1 MDSGIGGLCGGFD
14 RMADRRSRR
23 TTSCQLWLKVVCG
36 SLLMLLVLGASGCG
50 DARPQQ
56 ARGQD
61 VAATKSTDDGSSAG
75 TPQTAKPLGDSSDAT
90 SPESASKTEEPHGAE
105 KADSPAKPV
114 AARADDDEEMLDR
127 IFAHRE
133 TRAPSL
139 DGGVGW
145 INAAGPVDLKDLR
158 GKFVLLDFWCFCCIN
173 CMHVLPELKQLEQ
186 AYPNDLVVIGVH
198 SAKFE
203 AEQDSKNIKEAV
215 LRYGI
220 EHPVVNDANQ
230 TIWNR
235 YGVESWPTLVLIDP
249 DGYLLFA
256 RGGEVKASL
265 FDSAILKKVI
275 PYYRKKG
282 LLDERPLHFD
292 LERYRATQSPLRFP
306 GKIAADEAGDR
317 LFISDSN
324 HNRIVVARL
333 NGELLDVIGSGE
345 VGKADGDYKTAQF
358 NRPQGM
364 ALADET
370 LYVSDT
376 ENHLLRK
383 IDLKRRQVT
392 TIAGTGV
399 QAENGW
405 PGWTQ
410 IAGLPFDIGGDT
422 KPQRFVGP
430 PPKTALSSP
439 WDLVIARGLSPS
451 TPRSSRENHQAE
463 DAEKKGT
470 VPLAPPKD
478 LFIAMAGTHQ
488 IWKMPLDESEI
499 GPYAGNSREDI
510 VDGTLLPP
518 QPYLQ
523 SFASFAQ
530 PSGLATDGKRL
541 FVADSEG
548 SSIREVPLG
557 EGEVGTIVGTADLPH
572 SRLFTFGDVDGEGKK
587 VRLQHPLGVAFH
599 NGVVYVADTYNNK
612 IKAIDPTKRTSKT
625 LAGSGNAGR
634 DDSTSATAATF
645 DEPTGLCYAA
655 GKLFV
660 ADTNNH
666 LIRTIDLEHDN
677 QVATLKIRG
686 LAPPEPP
693 KTAAANKPSYKDAE
707 QVKLPEAKMKPADG
721 AIRLAVKIKLPA
733 GYKINPLA
741 QMRYY
746 LESESPT
753 GPIDRAALGKLTPL
767 DHPSAEFEIKLP
779 VKETTGGE
787 TIKLSMNYYYC
798 QSSDSGVCKIGS
810 VTWAIPVVLSSN
822 ASSSSTPV
830 ALVVEK

>member
-1 MDSGIGGLCGGFD
+1 
-14 RMADRRSRR
+14 MARPKARRRRAIRLPRR
-23 TTSCQLWLKVVCG
+23 TPRKQL
-36 SLLMLLVLGASGCG
+36 
-50 DARPQQ
+50 
-56 ARGQD
+56 
-61 VAATKSTDDGSSAG
+61 VAE
-75 TPQTAKPLGDSSDAT
+75 KPAD
-90 SPESASKTEEPHGAE
+90 AE
-105 KADSPAKPV
+105 KANTVGKPEIAAKP
-114 AARADDDEEMLDR
+114 DDDEAMLDQV
-127 IFAHRE
+127 FAHRQ

-139 DGGVGW
+139 DGGAGW
-145 INAAGPVDLKDLR
+145 INTAGPVDIKDLH
-158 GKFVLLDFWCFCCIN
+158 GKFVLLDFWCYCCIN
-173 CMHVLPELKQLEQ
+173 CMHVLPELKQLER

-203 AEQDSKNIKEAV
+203 AEQDSKNIADAV
-215 LRYGI
+215 LRYDI

-249 DGYLLFA
+249 EGYLLFA

-292 LERYRATQSPLRFP
+292 LERSRATQTPLRFP
-306 GKIAADEAGDR
+306 GKIAADESGNR

-324 HNRIVVARL
+324 HNRIVVARF
-333 NGELLDVIGSGE
+333 NGELLEVIGSGE
-345 VGKADGDYKTAQF
+345 VGKADGDYKTARF

-370 LYVSDT
+370 LYVADT

-383 IDLKRRQVT
+383 IDLKRKQVT

-405 PGWTQ
+405 PGWTPV
-410 IAGLPFDIGGDT
+410 AGLPFDIGGDL

-439 WDLVIARGLSPS
+439 WDLVIARGLSPF
-451 TPRSSRENHQAE
+451 SSPLSRGDRQ
-463 DAEKKGT
+463 DDVAEKKGT
-470 VPLAPPKD
+470 VPLRPHAD

-488 IWKMPLDESEI
+488 IWRMPLDESAI

-523 SFASFAQ
+523 GFASFAQ
-530 PSGLATDGKRL
+530 PSGLASDGRRL

-548 SSIREVPLG
+548 SSIRDVPLG
-557 EGEVGTIVGTADLPH
+557 DGEVTTIVGTADLPH

-599 NGVVYVADTYNNK
+599 NGVVYIADTYNNK
-612 IKAIDPTKRTSKT
+612 IKALDPNKRTCQT
-625 LAGSGNAGR
+625 LAGSGKAGR
-634 DDSTSATAATF
+634 DDANSAAAASF
-645 DEPTGLCYAA
+645 NEPSGLCYAA

-666 LIRTIDLEHDN
+666 LIRTIDLEHNN
-677 QVATLKIRG
+677 QVATLEIRG

-693 KTAAANKPSYKDAE
+693 KTAAASKPSYKNAE
-707 QVKLPEAKMKPADG
+707 QVKLSEATVKPADG
-721 AIRLAVKIKLPA
+721 AIRLAVKFKLPA
-733 GYKINPLA
+733 GYKMNPLA
-741 QMRYY
+741 PMRYY
-746 LESESPT
+746 VESESPT
-753 GPIDRAALGKLTPL
+753 GPIDRSALGKLIPL
-767 DHPSAEFEIKLP
+767 DHPKSEFEIKLP
-779 VKETTGGE
+779 VKESSGRE
-787 TIKLSMNYYYC
+787 TLKLSMNYYYC

-810 VTWAIPVVLSSN
+810 VTWTIPILFSESGGGSAIEVPLS
-822 ASSSSTPV
+822 V
-830 ALVVEK
+830 DK

>member
-1 MDSGIGGLCGGFD
+1 
-14 RMADRRSRR
+14 MADRLSRP
-23 TTSCQLWLKVVCG
+23 TIACQLRGKAVG
-36 SLLMLLVLGASGCG
+36 ASLLVLLVLSTSGCG
-50 DARPQQ
+50 EARPQQ

-61 VAATKSTDDGSSAG
+61 VTATKTSDAGSAHEAAKSPTGSGDPSTPASTEKTNTAHKPADAE
-75 TPQTAKPLGDSSDAT
+75 TAK
-90 SPESASKTEEPHGAE
+90 SASKPETA
-105 KADSPAKPV
+105 AKP
-114 AARADDDEEMLDR
+114 DDDEAMLDQ
-127 IFAHRE
+127 IFAHRQ

-139 DGGVGW
+139 DGGAGW
-145 INAAGPVDLKDLR
+145 INTAGPVDLKDLH
-158 GKFVLLDFWCFCCIN
+158 GKFVLLDFWCYCCIN
-173 CMHVLPELKQLEQ
+173 CMHVLPELKQLERE
-186 AYPNDLVVIGVH
+186 YPNDLVVIGVH

-203 AEQDSKNIKEAV
+203 AEQDSKNIADAV
-215 LRYGI
+215 LRYDI

-249 DGYLLFA
+249 EGYLLFA

-275 PYYRKKG
+275 PYYRIKG

-292 LERYRATQSPLRFP
+292 LERNRVTQTPLRFP
-306 GKIAADEAGDR
+306 GKIAADEAGNR

-345 VGKADGDYKTAQF
+345 VGKADGGFKTAQF

-364 ALADET
+364 AFADET
-370 LYVSDT
+370 LYVADT

-383 IDLKRRQVT
+383 IDLKRKLVT

-405 PGWTQ
+405 PGWTP
-410 IAGLPFDIGGDT
+410 IAGLPFDIGGDS

-430 PPKTALSSP
+430 PRKTALSSP
-439 WDLVIARGLSPS
+439 WDLVV
-451 TPRSSRENHQAE
+451 EN
-463 DAEKKGT
+463 KS
-470 VPLAPPKD
+470 
-478 LFIAMAGTHQ
+478 LFLAMAGTHQ

-510 VDGTLLPP
+510 VDGTRLPP

-523 SFASFAQ
+523 GFASFAQ
-530 PSGLATDGKRL
+530 PSGLASDGKRL

-548 SSIREVPLG
+548 SSIRDVPLG
-557 EGEVGTIVGTADLPH
+557 DGEVSTIVGTADLPH

-599 NGVVYVADTYNNK
+599 DGIVYIADTYNNK
-612 IKAIDPTKRTSKT
+612 IKTLDPNKRICQT
-625 LAGSGNAGR
+625 LAGGGKAGR
-634 DDSTSATAATF
+634 DDAGSAAAARF
-645 DEPTGLCYAA
+645 NEPSGLCYAA
-655 GKLFV
+655 HKLFV

-666 LIRTIDLEHDN
+666 LIRTIDLEHNN
-677 QVATLKIRG
+677 QVATLEIRG

-693 KTAAANKPSYKDAE
+693 KTAAASRPSYKNAE
-707 QVKLPEAKMKPADG
+707 QVKLPEATVKPADG
-721 AIRLAVKIKLPA
+721 AIRLTVKFQLPPR
-733 GYKINPLA
+733 YKMNPLA
-741 QMRYY
+741 PMRYY
-746 LESESPT
+746 LESESPA
-753 GPIDRAALGKLTPL
+753 GPIDRSALGKLTPL
-767 DHPSAEFEIKLP
+767 DKPAAEFDIKLP
-779 VKETTGGE
+779 VKETTGRE
-787 TIKLSMNYYYC
+787 TVKLSMNYYYC

-810 VTWAIPVVLSSN
+810 VTWTIPIRLADDGGSSVVELS
-822 ASSSSTPV
+822 
-830 ALVVEK
+830 LVVEK